1 MTYEEYVRGYERGQV
16 AVRSIFYVS
25 IVVGAFAVF
34 LNGVVMLPIGLLLFG
49 GVAFVSM
56 MFRYFHAPKCLR
68 CRCRWRAWWNGSP
81 THLLPDRFEPTEFVG
96 FWLASEYRF
105 SRVLPSTRASFLG
118 FSIRTPAPITLR
130 VGLLNRSQ
138 QIEFV
143 VTRDITEI
151 NQWSRIDVPFGVLL
165 AVVNSDF
172 EGSEIRIWS
181 DDNDVYEFDE
191 LVTV

>member
-1 MTYEEYVRGYERGQV
+1 MAWRLRFAIFVVALVFSALVGQ
-16 AVRSIFYVS
+16 
-25 IVVGAFAVF
+25 
-34 LNGVVMLPIGLLLFG
+34 G
-49 GVAFVSM
+49 GFDQLVNSGS
-56 MFRYFHAPKCLR
+56 R
-68 CRCRWRAWWNGSP
+68 RWRAWWNGSP

-118 FSIRTPAPITLR
+118 FSIRTPAPMTLR

-151 NQWSRIDVPFGVLL
+151 NQWRRIGVPFGVLL